1 MSRRPHV
8 AIPDCTLLL
17 DALDSMSRSLLERH
31 PALLFRMNSTRMSLQ
46 LDTIPTLASVEQ
58 YAKSLTA
65 ELEVIAVSGVDGGAA
80 SKKQKVASL
89 ATAGVPGKG
98 SGKPAAGASGQEALA
113 KKGSG
118 RAKIPCTGW
127 ASDVGCKYGKSCQFS
142 HELDRPQRCWVC
154 GGNHQKAECVAP
166 GGGKGPT
173 PEAKAKAKVQAVA
186 PGTRDKNVGAAT
198 LQVKLA
204 MRWDLCRRALQYEG
218 PPGSVIGSMLCKSS
232 WHPGRQA
239 RVTGSLAG

>member
-1 MSRRPHV
+1 MSRRPRV

-154 GGNHQKAECVAP
+154 GGNHQKAGVCSS
-166 GGGKGPT
+166 GGWERSYSRGKSKGKGSSSSARGLGIRT
-173 PEAKAKAKVQAVA
+173 LVQQRCRLNLQCAGTCAVVLCSMRVR
-186 PGTRDKNVGAAT
+186 RD
-198 LQVKLA
+198 
-204 MRWDLCRRALQYEG
+204 
-218 PPGSVIGSMLCKSS
+218 PS
-232 WHPGRQA
+232 
-239 RVTGSLAG
+239 